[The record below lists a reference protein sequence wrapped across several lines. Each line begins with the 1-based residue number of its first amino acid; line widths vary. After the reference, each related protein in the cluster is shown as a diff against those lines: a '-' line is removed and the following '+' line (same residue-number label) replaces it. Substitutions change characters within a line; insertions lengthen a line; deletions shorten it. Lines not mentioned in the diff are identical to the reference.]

1 MSLWRLG
8 TSRYVRFP
16 CRDPD
21 FRLWLNAKLTLT
33 YSIRRVNIHGIHERG
48 GVPRSS
54 PERTSEWRVLSLPFS
69 RWDAILSTRLLMR
82 SCCISLIVFFFCQT
96 ILLLLCLF
104 FLLLVIVMRTRIST
118 PTPTTEPPVLYG
130 IFWGLRKA
138 DLSVPPQKIC
148 HTGAVVLG
156 VGGEILVVKWGDGWH
171 GKAARKARRLD
182 RPPPAARV
190 CCYLI
195 VLLLVLLLLLLLM
208 IMMKVAII
216 LNNNNNNH
224 NNNTYYYH

>member
-1 MSLWRLG
+1 M
-8 TSRYVRFP
+8 
-16 CRDPD
+16 
-21 FRLWLNAKLTLT
+21 K
-33 YSIRRVNIHGIHERG
+33 
-48 GVPRSS
+48 
-54 PERTSEWRVLSLPFS
+54 
-69 RWDAILSTRLLMR
+69 
-82 SCCISLIVFFFCQT
+82 
-96 ILLLLCLF
+96 
-104 FLLLVIVMRTRIST
+104 LLLVPSLNTDSVGSYPNLMKETVVAFPNQRPLAPHVAVCSESPPDVSVWQFTSRPYVYISFWEQPFFWQT
-118 PTPTTEPPVLYG
+118 WGPEFPPPPPLHSHLYG

-195 VLLLVLLLLLLLM
+195 VLLLVLLLLLLLLM